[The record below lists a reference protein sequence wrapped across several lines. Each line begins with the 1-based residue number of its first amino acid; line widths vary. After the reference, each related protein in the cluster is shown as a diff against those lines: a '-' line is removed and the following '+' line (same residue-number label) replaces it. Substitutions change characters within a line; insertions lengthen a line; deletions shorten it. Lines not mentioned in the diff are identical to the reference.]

1 MKRTFQRVL
10 FDGREPFQICFLTTV
25 AANVFI
31 GAEFNTSID
40 RRTGIHASFLKS
52 GRLGH
57 PTNRVNNLLKI
68 HSLQAVRREARRLD
82 TPKVGRYHS
91 RFRFQHG
98 TSPSVMF
105 ESLSDKLK
113 RTLKNL
119 RGEGVLTKEHVDAA
133 LREIRL
139 ALLEADVNYKV
150 AKDFI
155 ASVQQKAEG
164 QQVWQELKPSEQ
176 VVKIVF
182 DELVELLGGQSS
194 RLVFTKQLPNTVMVV
209 GLQGSGKTTSTGKIA
224 RWLAKNQERK
234 PLLLSVDVY
243 RPAAREQLK
252 VIAKATGQQIF
263 EYPESNDPLTLVR
276 EAQRHAQQTGFDT
289 LLIDTAGRLHID
301 DELMEELVQIKNET
315 RPVEILFVADAMT
328 GQDAVR
334 SAEEFHR
341 RVGITGVILTKMDG
355 DARGGAALSI
365 KQVTGQPV
373 KFVGVGERYDAL
385 EPFYPDRVAQRI
397 LGMGDVLSLIEEVQ
411 AKVDQDEA
419 EEQLKK
425 LQKNEFTL
433 DDFRSQ
439 LRQVKKLGSFS
450 KIMKLLP
457 DQLLGGMG
465 MPQLNEEQSAMMEK
479 ELKRTEAIIDSMTWE
494 ERNDHRI
501 LNANRRRRIARG
513 SGTNV
518 AAVNQLIKQ
527 YVEMRQM
534 MRQLSS
540 SGLFGGGGLKSKM
553 LRKMTGMPDMAGFSG
568 DDGELPQLPSGPFG
582 QASPAGPSKKKH
594 KKKRKKR
601 RR

>member
-1 MKRTFQRVL
+1 
-10 FDGREPFQICFLTTV
+10 
-25 AANVFI
+25 
-31 GAEFNTSID
+31 
-40 RRTGIHASFLKS
+40 
-52 GRLGH
+52 
-57 PTNRVNNLLKI
+57 
-68 HSLQAVRREARRLD
+68 
-82 TPKVGRYHS
+82 
-91 RFRFQHG
+91 
-98 TSPSVMF
+98 MF

-155 ASVQQKAEG
+155 AAVKEKAEG
-164 QQVWQELKPSEQ
+164 QQVWLELKPSEQ

-194 RLVFTKQLPNTVMVV
+194 QLVFTKSNPNVVMIV

-224 RWLAKNQERK
+224 RWLSLNQQRK
-234 PLLLSVDVY
+234 PLLLSTDVY
-243 RPAAREQLK
+243 RPAAREQLR
-252 VIAKATGQQIF
+252 VIAKATAQSIF
-263 EYPESNDPLTLVR
+263 EKPETNDPLELTR
-276 EAQRHAQQTGFDT
+276 EALKHARDVGYDT

-301 DELMEELVQIKNET
+301 DELMDELVKIKSET
-315 RPVEILFVADAMT
+315 HPMEILFVADAMT

-341 RVGITGVILTKMDG
+341 RVGITGVVLTKMDG

-373 KFVGVGERYDAL
+373 KFVGVGEKYEAL

-397 LGMGDVLSLIEEVQ
+397 LGMGDVLTLIEEVQ
-411 AKVDQDEA
+411 DKIEQTDAEA
-419 EEQLKK
+419 QLKK
-425 LQKNEFTL
+425 LQRNQFTL

-450 KIMKLLP
+450 KILKLLP
-457 DQLLGGMG
+457 DQLLGGVG
-465 MPQLNEEQSAMMEK
+465 MPDLTDEQSEMMEK
-479 ELKRTEAIIDSMTWE
+479 ELKRTEAIIDSMTRE
-494 ERNDHRI
+494 ERTNHMI

-513 SGTNV
+513 SGTTV
-518 AAVNQLIKQ
+518 AQVNSLIKQ
-527 YVEMRQM
+527 YTEMRRM
-534 MRQLSS
+534 MQQLSN
-540 SGLFGGGGLKSKM
+540 SGMFGGGGLGGKM
-553 LRKMTGMPDMAGFSG
+553 MRRMAGIPGMDFG
-568 DDGELPQLPSGPFG
+568 DGDPMMAGL
-582 QASPAGPSKKKH
+582 PAGPSRKKK
-594 KKKRKKR
+594 KKKKR

>member
-1 MKRTFQRVL
+1 
-10 FDGREPFQICFLTTV
+10 
-25 AANVFI
+25 
-31 GAEFNTSID
+31 
-40 RRTGIHASFLKS
+40 
-52 GRLGH
+52 
-57 PTNRVNNLLKI
+57 
-68 HSLQAVRREARRLD
+68 
-82 TPKVGRYHS
+82 
-91 RFRFQHG
+91 
-98 TSPSVMF
+98 MF

-119 RGEGVLTKEHVDAA
+119 RGEGVLTPEHVDAA

-155 ASVQQKAEG
+155 ASVKAKAEG

-194 RLVFTKQLPNTVMVV
+194 RLVFTKAIPNVVMIV

-224 RWLAKNQERK
+224 RWLAKNQDRK
-234 PLLLSVDVY
+234 PLLVSVDVY

-252 VIAKATGQQIF
+252 VIAKATGQSIF
-263 EYPESNDPLTLVR
+263 EMPETNDPLTLVR
-276 EAQRHAQQTGFDT
+276 EAYKHARDVGYDT

-301 DELMEELVQIKNET
+301 DELMQELVSIKNET
-315 RPVEILFVADAMT
+315 RPVETLFVADAMT

-334 SAEEFHR
+334 SGEEFHAK
-341 RVGITGVILTKMDG
+341 VGITGVILTKMDG

-373 KFVGVGERYDAL
+373 KFVGVGEKYDAL
-385 EPFYPDRVAQRI
+385 EPFYPDRIAQRI

-411 AKVDQDEA
+411 SKVDQSEA
-419 EEQLKK
+419 EEQLKR

-433 DDFRSQ
+433 DDFRKQ

-457 DQLLGGMG
+457 DQLLGGIG
-465 MPQLNEEQSAMMEK
+465 MPELSEEQSKEMEK
-479 ELKRTEAIIDSMTWE
+479 ELKRTEAIIDSMTQG
-494 ERNDHRI
+494 ERYDHRV

-513 SGTNV
+513 SSPTTAP
-518 AAVNQLIKQ
+518 AAW
-527 YVEMRQM
+527 RCP
-534 MRQLSS
+534 
-540 SGLFGGGGLKSKM
+540 
-553 LRKMTGMPDMAGFSG
+553 TGS
-568 DDGELPQLPSGPFG
+568 
-582 QASPAGPSKKKH
+582 
-594 KKKRKKR
+594 
-601 RR
+601 

>member
-1 MKRTFQRVL
+1 
-10 FDGREPFQICFLTTV
+10 
-25 AANVFI
+25 
-31 GAEFNTSID
+31 
-40 RRTGIHASFLKS
+40 
-52 GRLGH
+52 
-57 PTNRVNNLLKI
+57 
-68 HSLQAVRREARRLD
+68 
-82 TPKVGRYHS
+82 
-91 RFRFQHG
+91 
-98 TSPSVMF
+98 MF

-155 ASVQQKAEG
+155 TSVKEKAEG

-176 VVKIVF
+176 VVKIVY
-182 DELVELLGGQSS
+182 DELVDLLGGQSS
-194 RLVFTKQLPNTVMVV
+194 RLVFTKQIPNTVMVV

-234 PLLLSVDVY
+234 PLLVSVDVY

-252 VIAKATGQQIF
+252 VIARTTGQQIF
-263 EYPESNDPLTLVR
+263 EQPDTNDPLTLVR
-276 EAQRHAQQTGFDT
+276 EAHKHAQQTGFDT
-289 LLIDTAGRLHID
+289 LLVDTAGRLHID
-301 DELMEELVQIKNET
+301 DQLMEELVNIKNET
-315 RPVEILFVADAMT
+315 HPVEILFVADAMT

-365 KQVTGQPV
+365 KQVIGQPV

-411 AKVDQDEA
+411 AKVDQSEA

-457 DQLLGGMG
+457 DQLLGGIG
-465 MPQLNEEQSAMMEK
+465 MPQLDDEQSKMMEQ

-513 SGTNV
+513 SGTTV
-518 AAVNQLIKQ
+518 ASVNQLVKQ

-540 SGLFGGGGLKSKM
+540 SGLFGGSGLKGRM
-553 LRKMTGMPDMAGFSG
+553 MRKMTGMPDMSGFGG
-568 DDGELPQLPSGPFG
+568 DGGELPSLPSGP
-582 QASPAGPSKKKH
+582 PRKKLKKK
-594 KKKRKKR
+594 KKKR

>member
-1 MKRTFQRVL
+1 
-10 FDGREPFQICFLTTV
+10 
-25 AANVFI
+25 
-31 GAEFNTSID
+31 
-40 RRTGIHASFLKS
+40 
-52 GRLGH
+52 
-57 PTNRVNNLLKI
+57 
-68 HSLQAVRREARRLD
+68 
-82 TPKVGRYHS
+82 
-91 RFRFQHG
+91 
-98 TSPSVMF
+98 MF

-155 ASVQQKAEG
+155 GSVKEKAEG
-164 QQVWQELKPSEQ
+164 QQVWLELKPSEQ

-194 RLVFTKQLPNTVMVV
+194 RLVFTKTIPNVVMIV

-224 RWLAKNQERK
+224 RWLSQNQQRK
-234 PLLLSVDVY
+234 PLLLSTDVY

-252 VIAKATGQQIF
+252 VIAKAIGQSIF
-263 EYPESNDPLTLVR
+263 EKPETNDPIELTRSAL
-276 EAQRHAQQTGFDT
+276 QHARDTGYDT

-301 DELMEELVQIKNET
+301 DELMEELVTIKSET

-334 SAEEFHR
+334 SAEEFHAR
-341 RVGITGVILTKMDG
+341 IGITGVVLTKMDG

-373 KFVGVGERYDAL
+373 KFVGVGEKYDAL

-397 LGMGDVLSLIEEVQ
+397 LGMGDVLSLIEQVQ
-411 AKVDQDEA
+411 DKIDQGDAEA
-419 EEQLKK
+419 QLEK
-425 LQKNEFTL
+425 LQRNQFSL

-450 KIMKLLP
+450 KILKLLP
-457 DQLLGGMG
+457 DQLLGGVG
-465 MPQLNEEQSAMMEK
+465 MPDLTDEQSEMMEK
-479 ELKRTEAIIDSMTWE
+479 ELRRTEAIIDSMTRE
-494 ERNDHRI
+494 ERVNHMI

-513 SGTNV
+513 SGTTV
-518 AAVNQLIKQ
+518 AQVNSLIKQ
-527 YVEMRQM
+527 YTEMRRM
-534 MRQLSS
+534 MQGMFS
-540 SGLFGGGGLKSKM
+540 GGGLRGKM
-553 LRKMTGMPDMAGFSG
+553 MRRMAGMQGMDGGNG
-568 DDGELPQLPSGPFG
+568 DPMMAGL
-582 QASPAGPSKKKH
+582 PAGLPGSSRKKK
-594 KKKRKKR
+594 KKKKR

>member
-1 MKRTFQRVL
+1 
-10 FDGREPFQICFLTTV
+10 
-25 AANVFI
+25 
-31 GAEFNTSID
+31 
-40 RRTGIHASFLKS
+40 
-52 GRLGH
+52 
-57 PTNRVNNLLKI
+57 
-68 HSLQAVRREARRLD
+68 
-82 TPKVGRYHS
+82 
-91 RFRFQHG
+91 
-98 TSPSVMF
+98 MF

-155 ASVQQKAEG
+155 ASVKDKAEG

-176 VVKIVF
+176 VVKIVY
-182 DELVELLGGQSS
+182 DELVDLLGGQSS
-194 RLVFTKQLPNTVMVV
+194 RLVFTKQIPNVVMIV

-224 RWLAKNQERK
+224 RWLAANQDRK
-234 PLLLSVDVY
+234 PLLVSVDVY

-252 VIAKATGQQIF
+252 VIARATGQQIF
-263 EYPESNDPLTLVR
+263 EQSETNDPLTLVR
-276 EAQRHAQQTGFDT
+276 EAFKHAQQTGFDT

-301 DELMEELVQIKNET
+301 EELMDELANIKKET
-315 RPVEILFVADAMT
+315 HPVEILFVADAMT

-341 RVGITGVILTKMDG
+341 RIGITGVVLTKMDG

-373 KFVGVGERYDAL
+373 KFVGVGEKYDAL
-385 EPFYPDRVAQRI
+385 EPFYPERVAQRI

-411 AKVDQDEA
+411 SKVDQSEA

-465 MPQLNEEQSAMMEK
+465 MPQLDDEQSKQMEQ
-479 ELKRTEAIIDSMTWE
+479 EMKRTESIIDSMTRE
-494 ERNDHRI
+494 ERTDHRI

-518 AAVNQLIKQ
+518 AEVNKLVKQ
-527 YVEMRQM
+527 YTEMRQM
-534 MRQLSS
+534 MRQLTS
-540 SGLFGGGGLKSKM
+540 SGMFGGSGLKGKM
-553 LRKMTGMPDMAGFSG
+553 MRRMAGMPDMAALAGMG
-568 DDGELPQLPSGPFG
+568 DDGDELPSYPSLG
-582 QASPAGPSKKKH
+582 AAPAGPSRKKL
-594 KKKRKKR
+594 KKKRKKKR
-601 RR
+601 R

>member
-1 MKRTFQRVL
+1 
-10 FDGREPFQICFLTTV
+10 
-25 AANVFI
+25 
-31 GAEFNTSID
+31 
-40 RRTGIHASFLKS
+40 
-52 GRLGH
+52 
-57 PTNRVNNLLKI
+57 
-68 HSLQAVRREARRLD
+68 
-82 TPKVGRYHS
+82 
-91 RFRFQHG
+91 
-98 TSPSVMF
+98 MF

-155 ASVQQKAEG
+155 AAVKEKAEG
-164 QQVWQELKPSEQ
+164 QQVWLELKPSEQ

-194 RLVFTKQLPNTVMVV
+194 RLVFTRTAPNTVMIV

-224 RWLAKNQERK
+224 RWLTQNQQRK
-234 PLLLSVDVY
+234 PLLLSTDVY

-252 VIAKATGQQIF
+252 VIAKATGQSIF
-263 EYPESNDPLTLVR
+263 EKPETNDPLELTRDALK
-276 EAQRHAQQTGFDT
+276 HARDTGYDT

-301 DELMEELVQIKNET
+301 DQLMEELVQIKSET
-315 RPVEILFVADAMT
+315 HPVEILFVADAMT

-334 SAEEFHR
+334 SAQEFHA
-341 RVGITGVILTKMDG
+341 RVGITGVVLTKMDG

-373 KFVGVGERYDAL
+373 KFVGVGEKYDAL

-397 LGMGDVLSLIEEVQ
+397 LGMGDVLSLIEQVQ
-411 AKVDQDEA
+411 DKIDQDDAEA
-419 EEQLKK
+419 QLKK
-425 LQKNEFTL
+425 LQKNQFTL

-450 KIMKLLP
+450 KILKLLP
-457 DQLLGGMG
+457 DQLLGGVG
-465 MPQLNEEQSAMMEK
+465 MPNLTDEQSAQMEK
-479 ELKRTEAIIDSMTWE
+479 EMRRTEAIIDSMTRE
-494 ERNDHRI
+494 ERLNHLI

-513 SGTNV
+513 SGTTV
-518 AAVNQLIKQ
+518 QQVNSLIKQ
-527 YVEMRQM
+527 YTEMRRM
-534 MRQLSS
+534 MQQLSG
-540 SGLFGGGGLKSKM
+540 SGMFGGKM
-553 LRKMTGMPDMAGFSG
+553 AQRMAGMSG
-568 DDGELPQLPSGPFG
+568 MDMGGDPMMAGL
-582 QASPAGPSKKKH
+582 PAGPSRRKKK
-594 KKKRKKR
+594 KKKR